1 MTARQVRKLGV
12 ISAAGV
18 AMVQQIHQQAEH
30 AEHLGAEGALM
41 FARVA
46 RAVRQSVA
54 MGRSLGAHDAACS
67 DGQLGQ
73 LDMVSE
79 IGAALIE
86 RLRLQIRGT
95 DWFNG
100 LDALMM
106 ARLAVATERTILLEQ
121 RINAERALTPDE
133 RNAAQKAHA
142 VAARRRR
149 PRRAGAPAGAAPGAA
164 IPQAV
169 APAVLTTMVSGL
181 AQALGEN
188 EGDADGTE
196 APDGAACDAALPPE
210 DFAHPSVEAE
220 IGGRSLAE
228 IAEEACRL
236 TGVAPEPGLF
246 EAEAQGGAQTDGPM
260 PLAAPASPGLSAPMG
275 RRGEGDEAGV
285 ESPPITPRESRHDPP
300 SG

>member
-1 MTARQVRKLGV
+1 MRKLGV

-30 AEHLGAEGALM
+30 AEYLGAEGALM

-54 MGRSLGAHDAACS
+54 MGRGLGAHDAACS

-86 RLRLQIRGT
+86 RLRLQIRGC

-133 RNAAQKAHA
+133 RDAAQKAHA
-142 VAARRRR
+142 VAARRKR
-149 PRRAGAPAGAAPGAA
+149 PRRAGVPNGAAV
-164 IPQAV
+164 PQAA
-169 APAVLTTMVSGL
+169 APAVLTIMVSGL

-188 EGDADGTE
+188 EGDPRA
-196 APDGAACDAALPPE
+196 ARGA
-210 DFAHPSVEAE
+210 
-220 IGGRSLAE
+220 
-228 IAEEACRL
+228 
-236 TGVAPEPGLF
+236 
-246 EAEAQGGAQTDGPM
+246 
-260 PLAAPASPGLSAPMG
+260 G
-275 RRGEGDEAGV
+275 RRGLRRGVAAGGFRASLGRGGDRRTVAGGDCRGSV
-285 ESPPITPRESRHDPP
+285 PADRR
-300 SG
+300 GAGARLVRGRGAG